1 MKLLDQLKNR
11 YNILTIA
18 IVLMIFILLFEL
30 ATLTIARGEELRKK
44 SDEKR
49 VRELS
54 ITAPRGEIRDRYGRL
69 LAGNKPSFTVQL
81 LKDEL
86 TSRNINRNNILL
98 NLVNILEEEGEN
110 YTDEMPIKF
119 NTFVYNEDY
128 KFLENDQTPQDRVI
142 DILIERELI
151 GELLESRY
159 IYTKEGHNY
168 NFLVGQRAK
177 NVLSKSGVDVPINVV
192 LNDNGNTEFLF
203 DKNTNIVN
211 WLSENN
217 IEIGANPKDALVNLV
232 SNDKQIMKKM
242 FTSSI
247 VRRLGFE
254 ALQKHGLTTEVYMSD
269 YSLTYDNEYWDIK
282 DRLIEAYADIT
293 ETTSAKEDF
302 ITIAKKEAAEELLD
316 SVIVKTDKDV
326 NTFIVPAEIL
336 IELLGDNDIHVPIEV
351 FLSQDENEL
360 ILNYASIDSMKT
372 FLENE
377 KFDKEDID
385 NILSF
390 ENKKNACI
398 KVLLLLG
405 EKYSLLDDII
415 IHNDIKRYVQGLILE
430 KNINPRISVS
440 KNFQYVSYKEK
451 IDWME
456 EYGIDFGSN
465 AKEAFNLLRKKYN
478 IDEQLSIYEARGI
491 LVMIEQLNE
500 QGYKGYQPINVAQ
513 GIENKTV
520 ARIEENNIELQ
531 GIQISVEP
539 SRYYPHGYLAAHT
552 LGYMGKISQPGEI
565 QRYLTERDDYSL
577 NDSIGKTGIE
587 QRFEEYLNGDDGTK
601 RVEVDA
607 YGNTVTVLEE
617 TKAVPG
623 DNVYLTI
630 DAHLQ
635 KVAEESL
642 KHALEQIQVN
652 GEFQSKWGNYNY
664 KEDNDLSYA
673 TSGAV
678 VAIDVKTGE
687 ILAIASYPAYDPNL
701 FVPYISTYD
710 WESLQPENEEDLLAP
725 RPLYNVSIQTAVQ
738 PGSIYKMITALAA
751 LEKGLDPEYKIYDK
765 GYIDLGGAQPAC
777 WLWNSQRRTHKY
789 ENVYEAIRD
798 SCNYYFFSLM
808 IGTSDR
814 YKTESPI
821 KLELSDLIELSKRF
835 GLNERTGIEITGES
849 SGNVPSEESQ
859 GKIANSTLRNFL
871 INNRNAVKE
880 DGDLT
885 DEEIEFIISHAYAWA
900 NDGKNYTKGR
910 INRKLDELELGLQ
923 IHTPLKFTETTQL
936 SLSDYITFTYL
947 KDAKFQ
953 IGNWLNIS
961 IGQGENSYTP
971 IQMAS
976 YIATL
981 ANDGYKSKVSVIDR
995 IKSYDDKHEVLK
1007 YDRVMEDI
1015 GLIQDNLEAVQKGM
1029 LKVTERWGTA
1039 YSTFGNFPVK
1049 VAGKTGTAEKDGVI
1063 PGTDGREYDNY
1074 SWFVAYAPYDNP
1086 QIAVTTLLV
1095 QGGSGGYGAP
1105 VAREIIAEYLGL
1117 NSQNQNIS
1125 FDNKLVR

>member
-18 IVLMIFILLFEL
+18 IVFMILILLFKL
-30 ATLTIARGEELRKK
+30 ATLTIARGEELRKA

-86 TSRNINRNNILL
+86 NSRNINRNNILL

-110 YTDEMPIKF
+110 YTDELPIKF

-159 IYTKEGHNY
+159 IYTKEDHNY
-168 NFLVGQRAK
+168 KFLVGKRAK

-192 LNDNGNTEFLF
+192 LNDNGNIEFLF
-203 DKNTNIVN
+203 NENTNIVK

-217 IEIGANPKDALVNLV
+217 IEASANPKDALVRLV
-232 SNDKQIMKKM
+232 SNDKQIMIKM

-247 VRRLGFE
+247 VRKLGFE
-254 ALQKHGLTTEVYMSD
+254 VLQKHGLTTEIYMSD

-282 DRLIEAYADIT
+282 DKLIEAYADIT

-302 ITIAKKEAAEELLD
+302 ITIAKKEAAEELLN
-316 SVIVKTDKDV
+316 SVIVKTDKDT
-326 NTFIVPAEIL
+326 NTFIVPAEML
-336 IELLGDNDIHVPIEV
+336 IELLRDNDIHAPIEV

-360 ILNYASIDSMKT
+360 ILNYASVDAMQT

-377 KFDKEDID
+377 KFDKEDIE

-398 KVLLLLG
+398 KVLLLLS

-415 IHNDIKRYVQGLILE
+415 IHNDIKLYVQRLILE
-430 KNINPRISVS
+430 KNINPKISVS
-440 KNFQYVSYKEK
+440 KFQYVSYKEK
-451 IDWME
+451 IDWLTKHR
-456 EYGIDFGSN
+456 INVDSN
-465 AKEAFNLLRKKYN
+465 SKEAFYLLREKYN
-478 IDEQLSIYEARGI
+478 IDEKLSRYEARGI
-491 LVMIEQLNE
+491 LVMIEQLNK
-500 QGYKGYQPINVAQ
+500 QGYKAYQPINVAQ

-531 GIQISVEP
+531 GIQVSVEP
-539 SRYYPHGYLAAHT
+539 ARYYPNGHLTAHT
-552 LGYMGKISQPGEI
+552 LGYMGKISQPSEI

-587 QRFEEYLNGDDGTK
+587 QKFEEYLNGNDGTK

-652 GEFQSKWGNYNY
+652 GEFQSKWGNYKY
-664 KEDNDLSYA
+664 KEDEDLSYA

-678 VAIDVKTGE
+678 VAIDIKTGE

-710 WESLQPENEEDLLAP
+710 WESLHPENEEDLLAP
-725 RPLYNVSIQTAVQ
+725 KPLYNVAIQTAVQ

-751 LEKGLDPEYKIYDK
+751 LEKGLDPEYKILDK
-765 GYIDLGGAQPAC
+765 GYIDLGGAKPAC
-777 WLWNSQRRTHKY
+777 WLWKSHRETHGY

-821 KLELSDLIELSKRF
+821 KLELSELIELSKRF

-849 SGNVPSEESQ
+849 SGNVPSEEDQ
-859 GKIANSTLRNFL
+859 GRIANSTLRNFL
-871 INNRNAVKE
+871 INNRNDVKK

-885 DEEIEFIISHAYAWA
+885 DEEIELIINYAYGWA
-900 NDGKNYTKGR
+900 NDGQNYTKGR
-910 INRKLDELELGLQ
+910 INRKLDGLGLGLQ
-923 IHTPLKFTETTQL
+923 IHAPLKFTETTQL

-976 YIATL
+976 YIATI
-981 ANDGYKSKVSVIDR
+981 ANDGYKSKVSVIDK
-995 IKSYDDKHEVLK
+995 IKSYDDKQEILK
-1007 YDRVMEDI
+1007 YERVMEDI
-1015 GLIQDNLEAVQKGM
+1015 GLSQDNLEAVQKGM
-1029 LKVTERWGTA
+1029 LKVTERRGTA
-1039 YSTFGNFPVK
+1039 YGTFGNFPVK
-1049 VAGKTGTAEKDGVI
+1049 VAGKTGTAEKDGLI

-1117 NSQNQNIS
+1117 NSQNQSIS